1 MKPLLIIIFM
11 VCVSCQK
18 FHDQKP
24 PVDLPVMPVILDS
37 IPVNPFEKAALMQDA
52 IDTVINP

>member
-1 MKPLLIIIFM
+1 M